1 MHLSHSRSVMLLILC
16 TTLASCTV
24 ERVNFNEP
32 ITQDRVSFIQ
42 PGETTLHH
50 VVGYIGAPE
59 ELTAAGDQLMAE
71 FKWSTTRSSS
81 LNLGHLF
88 KIISPVSPPIRLS
101 GTGINIQR
109 LLVICDQRLVVQS
122 YALGLTDEHALIE
135 FWPF

>member
-1 MHLSHSRSVMLLILC
+1 MHSSDYRSVVLLILC
-16 TTLASCTV
+16 TTLVACTV

-32 ITQDRVSFIQ
+32 ITQDRLSFIR

-50 VVGYIGAPE
+50 VVGHIGAPE
-59 ELTAAGDQLMAE
+59 DITAVGDQLVVE

-88 KIISPVSPPIRLS
+88 KIISPISPPIRLS

-109 LLVICDQRLVVQS
+109 LVVICDGQLIVRS
-122 YALGLTDEHALIE
+122 YALDLTEEHALLE